1 MSKNEHHP
9 QSAAAVL
16 PSLQSAAA
24 AAYDVRDTLLL
35 IIMSLFSHLLR
46 QQGGYCDWWEV
57 AIYYAVE

>member
-16 PSLQSAAA
+16 PSLQSAA